1 MRGEGSA
8 ISLFAGESWIPTRLS
23 EDVSYHVSYRLRL
36 KLTVVGLGLG
46 EVLVVAQARLPI
58 QRRFFSVC
66 CQDKLALDRKEREKR
81 FEEKSITEL
90 NHRQVSSTPQTPPPA
105 HHGREKGR
113 MKANPHSGHPFS
125 AAAHWDL
132 EQSYENQPRSG
143 NKKRK
148 TKEKPERTR
157 LPIKTATGIVQVPNL
172 PSATTIDEDT
182 ESVSDDDEE
191 DEGEKDGIDPSET
204 SLPPAAP
211 ATVAKP
217 LPLRKR
223 VIIAKEKLANIAT
236 LINED
241 PEENVG
247 LLKGLKEVYDDA
259 AVQIKM
265 LAIGTMLSVYKD
277 LVPGY
282 RIRALSEEE
291 MKAKVTK
298 EVRKVRG
305 FEQALVSGYSGFVKM
320 LGGLA
325 RGLISFVFS

>member
-1 MRGEGSA
+1 MWYENGFFFC
-8 ISLFAGESWIPTRLS
+8 L
-23 EDVSYHVSYRLRL
+23 
-36 KLTVVGLGLG
+36 
-46 EVLVVAQARLPI
+46 LP
-58 QRRFFSVC
+58 
-66 CQDKLALDRKEREKR
+66 
-81 FEEKSITEL
+81 
-90 NHRQVSSTPQTPPPA
+90 RQVSPESLRKNFLKKSGLPTQIIASCPPLPPPRHYHK
-105 HHGREKGR
+105 HHRQHSAGGTKGR
-113 MKANPHSGHPFS
+113 MKANSHFGHPFS
-125 AAAHWDL
+125 AAAHWNL

-172 PSATTIDEDT
+172 PSVTTLDEDT
-182 ESVSDDDEE
+182 ESVSDDEG
-191 DEGEKDGIDPSET
+191 DEGEKDGIDPSQT
-204 SLPPAAP
+204 SLPSAAP
-211 ATVAKP
+211 ATAVKP

-223 VIIAKEKLANIAT
+223 IIIAKEKLANIAT

-247 LLKGLKEVYDDA
+247 LLKRLNEIYDDA
-259 AVQIKM
+259 AVQIRM
-265 LAIGTMLSVYKD
+265 LAIGTMLAVYKD
-277 LVPGY
+277 LIPGY

-305 FEQALVSGYSGFVKM
+305 FEQALVSGYSGFVKL